1 VATKAATKPA
11 EFGNKCCGPAAQ
23 LSPKSGRESKNVS
36 KRERAASGDMR
47 PAAGRQHVA
56 GGDLETHAHTRSS
69 GAHARADTSRKSDKP
84 KTKNTQSVACGQA
97 ARLDVT
103 NDAIPRFAIGDL
115 LLEI

>member
-1 VATKAATKPA
+1 
-11 EFGNKCCGPAAQ
+11 
-23 LSPKSGRESKNVS
+23 
-36 KRERAASGDMR
+36 MR